1 MPRGTAATDLLELG
15 QRRHDYLTL
24 LASGPCHKRDLIDDL
39 EDSRSTVDRA
49 IEALRDCG
57 LVARTADGAWTA
69 TTKGHVLKETVERTC
84 EAAAA
89 IETADDLLEHLPCDE
104 PVPPALFQDAVVEHA
119 DGPTPL
125 AIAQRVLDN
134 FAAADSVRGFAAAD
148 HETGIKDHVF
158 DAVICDDGFEFAY
171 VVEASLA
178 AEMVAAPDL
187 PFDDLADAPDA
198 TVSVYDG
205 LPFGLLLADVDGET
219 RMTLIVYDD
228 SGVVRGQITTTDRGA
243 VPWGEAVFEKYL
255 AAGTDFG
262 EWTPTG
268 EPAGSGEPV
277 D

>member
-49 IEALRDCG
+49 IEALRDRG

-104 PVPPALFQDAVVEHA
+104 LVPPALFQDAVVEHA

-125 AIAQRVLDN
+125 VIAERVREN
-134 FAAADSVRGFAAAD
+134 MAAADAVRGFAAAD

-158 DAVICDDGFEFAY
+158 DETLLAGLATDDDRYAELCDRSNAT
-171 VVEASLA
+171 A
-178 AEMVAAPDL
+178 A
-187 PFDDLADAPDA
+187 
-198 TVSVYDG
+198 VYDG

-219 RMTLIVYDD
+219 RMTLIIYDD
-228 SGVVRGQITTTDRGA
+228 SGVVRGQITTADRGA
-243 VPWGEAVFEKYL
+243 VCWGEDVFEKYL
-255 AAGTDFG
+255 AAGTDLG
-262 EWTPTG
+262 EWTPTS

>member
-15 QRRHDYLTL
+15 QRRHEYLTL

-49 IEALRDCG
+49 IEALRDRG

-178 AEMVAAPDL
+178 AEMAAAPDL

-243 VPWGEAVFEKYL
+243 IPWGEAVFEKYL
-255 AAGTDFG
+255 AAGTDLG
-262 EWTPTG
+262 EWIASA
-268 EPAGSGEPV
+268 ESV